1 MMQELFRIPYLDIP
15 IYGYGLMLVI
25 GFLAATE
32 LAKFLARRSRVNPEI
47 FVNAGLIALV
57 SGVIG
62 ARLSHVLENWHDYT
76 RADLSFA
83 QNLWNAVNIRSGGL
97 TFYGGLILGFVC
109 TLAYGIY
116 KRIPV
121 RVGMDIVAPTIMV
134 GLAFGRI
141 GCFLN
146 GCCYGAECNA
156 PWAVEFPYYSNAY
169 QEQFDRGE
177 IQPPPALL
185 VPTARGGVRLVTPE
199 ELRRGYW
206 ERQEIAPDGQLTVKK
221 VALPPEAQRLARD
234 THSKELHPAQ
244 LYSSLDAFLV
254 AATLVAYFTMP
265 HAPGRVFALMLLMMG
280 PVRFLTEMVRAEPP
294 VMWVG
299 SYGLSFSMV
308 LSIFFVLTGTIL
320 WVGFGKVGSKAEW
333 AEQVGDPQLATS

>member
-1 MMQELFRIPYLDIP
+1 MMQELFRIPYFNVP

-32 LAKFLARRSRVNPEI
+32 LAKFLARRTSINPEV

-57 SGVIG
+57 NGVIG
-62 ARLSHVLENWHDYT
+62 ARISHVLENWPDYS
-76 RADLSFA
+76 RADLSFW

-109 TLAYGIY
+109 VLAYAIW

-141 GCFLN
+141 GCFMN

-156 PWAVEFPYYSNAY
+156 PWAISFPYFSNAY
-169 QEQFDRGE
+169 QDEVDKGE
-177 IQPPPALL
+177 IRPPAQLELL
-185 VPTARGGVRLVTPE
+185 TDKGNARLMTPE
-199 ELRRGYW
+199 QAKREGLW
-206 ERQEIAPDGQLTVKK
+206 D
-221 VALPPEAQRLARD
+221 VAKEQR
-234 THSKELHPAQ
+234 SKRLHPAQ
-244 LYSSLDAFLV
+244 LYSSFDAFLV

-265 HAPGRVFALMLLMMG
+265 HAPGRGFALMLLMMG

-299 SYGLSFSMV
+299 GYGLSFSMV
-308 LSIFFVLTGTIL
+308 LSVFFVVAGTIL
-320 WVGFGKVGSKAEW
+320 WVVFGKMGDREEW
-333 AEQVGDPQLATS
+333 VRETGGTPALAQA

>member
-1 MMQELFRIPYLDIP
+1 MLQVLFRIPWLNIP

-32 LAKFLARRSRVNPEI
+32 LAKFLARRSRINPEI
-47 FVNAGLIALV
+47 FVNTGLIALI
-57 SGVIG
+57 SGVAG
-62 ARLSHVLENWHDYT
+62 ARLSHVLENWADYSRT
-76 RADLSFA
+76 DLTFW
-83 QNLWNAVNIRSGGL
+83 QNLYNAVNIRNGGL

-109 TLAYGIY
+109 TLAYAIR
-116 KRIPV
+116 KRVPV

-146 GCCYGAECNA
+146 GCCYGAECEA
-156 PWAVEFPYYSNAY
+156 PWAVSFPYYSNAY
-169 QEQFDRGE
+169 QEEVDRGE
-177 IQPPPALL
+177 IQAPAALQ
-185 VPTARGGVRLVTPE
+185 VPTARGGTRLMTPDE
-199 ELRRGYW
+199 AKRNG
-206 ERQEIAPDGQLTVKK
+206 LTD
-221 VALPPEAQRLARD
+221 VAKDE
-234 THSKELHPAQ
+234 HSKHLHPAQ

-254 AATLVAYFTMP
+254 AATLVAYFTLP

-308 LSIFFVLTGTIL
+308 LSVFFVVSGVAL
-320 WVGFGKVGSKAEW
+320 WVAFGKMGSREDW
-333 AEQVGDPQLATS
+333 LEQVGGEQLAAA